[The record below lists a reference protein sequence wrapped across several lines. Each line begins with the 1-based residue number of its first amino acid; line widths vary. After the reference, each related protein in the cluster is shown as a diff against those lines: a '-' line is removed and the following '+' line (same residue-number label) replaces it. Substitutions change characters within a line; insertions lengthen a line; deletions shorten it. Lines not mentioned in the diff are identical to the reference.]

1 MSPKRRPTT
10 DKRDKRFEIRLS
22 ETTAKILE
30 ECSEKLNISK
40 AEVVHKG
47 ILLVEKGIK
56 KWACCTPSKETNKLI
71 TDRNTPIVNIILRL
85 GTSVKL
91 N

>member
-1 MSPKRRPTT
+1 MSPKGRPTN

-40 AEVVHKG
+40 SEVIHKG
-47 ILLVEKGIK
+47 IELVKKEIEK
-56 KWACCTPSKETNKLI
+56 
-71 TDRNTPIVNIILRL
+71 
-85 GTSVKL
+85 
-91 N
+91 

>member
-1 MSPKRRPTT
+1 MSPKGRPTT

-22 ETTAKILE
+22 ETTTKILE

-47 ILLVEKGIK
+47 ILLVEKEIK
-56 KWACCTPSKETNKLI
+56 K
-71 TDRNTPIVNIILRL
+71 
-85 GTSVKL
+85 
-91 N
+91 

>member
-1 MSPKRRPTT
+1 YERRLCMSPKGRPTN

-40 AEVVHKG
+40 SEVIHKG
-47 ILLVEKGIK
+47 IELVKKEIK
-56 KWACCTPSKETNKLI
+56 K
-71 TDRNTPIVNIILRL
+71 
-85 GTSVKL
+85 
-91 N
+91 